1 MKFESKKKRMEES
14 LRQNPTQELMTPERE
29 RILAMG
35 IVELS
40 QKLKS
45 GDLDPVAV
53 MEAYQVFKINKVELS
68 NASLPWWSNYFVL
81 FLWPFRFLILIK
93 SKYKKRF
100 HNPYHSCHN
109 EIKFMW
115 CFITICTYL
124 LANTSR
130 KFGT

>member
-1 MKFESKKKRMEES
+1 MEES

-53 MEAYQVFKINKVELS
+53 MEAYQVFKINKVE
-68 NASLPWWSNYFVL
+68 
-81 FLWPFRFLILIK
+81 IQ
-93 SKYKKRF
+93 KRF
-100 HNPYHSCHN
+100 PNPYHCCHKKN
-109 EIKFMW
+109 F
-115 CFITICTYL
+115 L
-124 LANTSR
+124 
-130 KFGT
+130 

>member
-1 MKFESKKKRMEES
+1 MEES

-53 MEAYQVFKINKVELS
+53 MEAYQVF
-68 NASLPWWSNYFVL
+68 
-81 FLWPFRFLILIK
+81 
-93 SKYKKRF
+93 
-100 HNPYHSCHN
+100 
-109 EIKFMW
+109 
-115 CFITICTYL
+115 
-124 LANTSR
+124 
-130 KFGT
+130 

>member
-68 NASLPWWSNYFVL
+68 NASLP
-81 FLWPFRFLILIK
+81 
-93 SKYKKRF
+93 
-100 HNPYHSCHN
+100 
-109 EIKFMW
+109 
-115 CFITICTYL
+115 
-124 LANTSR
+124 
-130 KFGT
+130 